1 MRINSDLPIQNTGI
15 QNAQRSDAG
24 SVRSSDAAKDVVSI
38 NSGTTRLADSDRG
51 IKASQDAMTLFRIA
65 EDSLSK
71 VESFLM
77 KMGELAY
84 TAANGQPDASE
95 SDSLQFEMND
105 LIERIDFAA
114 GGATVGGVPVFGGA
128 PDTGAMWNSTAQ
140 NVDALSPMADNSM
153 IFSLPAVGVRELG
166 LDATNLSTRKSA
178 GESLGWISDAIA
190 KVTLDRTVAA
200 SQANRMG
207 AVASELAMSSLK
219 NFSSVARITDA
230 HTAAGL
236 MAFVGRAVSESP
248 DASFAAQANLAA
260 EEIINFAN

>member
-15 QNAQRSDAG
+15 QNTQRGDTG
-24 SVRSSDAAKDVVSI
+24 NVRSSDAAKDVVSI
-38 NSGTTRLADSDRG
+38 NSGATRLADSDRG

-71 VESFLM
+71 VEGFLM

-84 TAANGQPDASE
+84 SAANDQLSPSE
-95 SDSLQFEMND
+95 SDSVRFEMDD

-114 GGATVGGVPVFGGA
+114 GGATMGGVPVFGDA
-128 PDTGAMWNSTAQ
+128 ADTGAMWSSTRQ
-140 NVDALSPMADNSM
+140 NLDELSPMTDNSM
-153 IFSLPAVGVRELG
+153 IFSLSAVGVRELG
-166 LDATNLSTRKSA
+166 LGATDLSTHKSA
-178 GESLGWISDAIA
+178 GDLLGRISDAIA
-190 KVTLDRTVAA
+190 KVTLDRTLAS

-207 AVASELAMSSLK
+207 VVASELAMNSLK
-219 NFSSVARITDA
+219 NFSPIARITDA

-248 DASFAAQANLAA
+248 DASFAAQANLAV
-260 EEIINFAN
+260 EEVVNFAS